1 MSFIDNIII
10 GMEGKKEHDKLVKK
24 VVKKLAKNN
33 LYIKPE
39 KYKWKVREIEFL
51 GIVIGLQGIKMEKD
65 KVKGVLDWLA
75 P

>member
-1 MSFIDNIII
+1 
-10 GMEGKKEHDKLVKK
+10 MEEKKEHDKLVKK